1 MQSKDKFLL
10 QSTIV
15 GTITDVDELPPDT
28 FNKDSGKTI
37 EESKLRVV
45 YVTNTSTSEDEA
57 MKGTAPKFDNNSVL
71 EQLKEER
78 DAAAKLTV
86 QLKQELLIMQASSH
100 YHLYRNSIYV

>member
-57 MKGTAPKFDNNSVL
+57 MKGTAPKFDNNSMSL
-71 EQLKEER
+71 MLSHPLLSRSFCTLLKL
-78 DAAAKLTV
+78 DDL
-86 QLKQELLIMQASSH
+86 MS
-100 YHLYRNSIYV
+100 